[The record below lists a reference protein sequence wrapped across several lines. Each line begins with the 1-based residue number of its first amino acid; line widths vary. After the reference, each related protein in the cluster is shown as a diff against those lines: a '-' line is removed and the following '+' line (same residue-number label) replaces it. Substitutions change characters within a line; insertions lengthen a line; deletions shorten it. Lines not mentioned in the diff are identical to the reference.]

1 MEEGKRRV
9 NEEEKQVVENAIY
22 DNRRLKKKKRKKEKY
37 YASIPNLFPKFPSIG
52 DLLAEPNS
60 INRKLIKLIP
70 L

>member
-22 DNRRLKKKKRKKEKY
+22 DDRRLKKKRERRKN
-37 YASIPNLFPKFPSIG
+37 IMLRFNLFPKFPSIG

>member
-22 DNRRLKKKKRKKEKY
+22 DDRRLKKKRKKEKY